1 MKDQQCA
8 GSEGMLT
15 ILPAVCDI
23 LGRAVYFSSR
33 ESVFVWTSRV
43 QGADGT
49 TAETG
54 LDGKHCCMFLQVNQF
69 YLYKSCLIEFK
80 ASHISKGK
88 NEMF

>member
-1 MKDQQCA
+1 MNWKIPMKDQQCA

-49 TAETG
+49 TAEAD
-54 LDGKHCCMFLQVNQF
+54 LDGKHCLLHV
-69 YLYKSCLIEFK
+69 L
-80 ASHISKGK
+80 ASEWSISFMYT
-88 NEMF
+88 NHA